1 MGKIKQHFA
10 FQHPTFGTDK
20 RPLTPSHWQ
29 RSVYYWWFE
38 YLRRNEDYRQT
49 CESKGNGPCHQV
61 YEDFGDVFV
70 VDFKTW
76 WRTDERGARLFAEPP
91 ARSIEVVPAGTNLKT
106 DNPELLTLQ
115 VPLNLPI
122 THLVQR
128 FREIVSKHHD
138 GRRGV
143 RRSSKSQALYQVSG
157 KVDVQFLQT
166 ALQVWDARKA
176 DPKKPLWQIANDL
189 RLGSKLNLLKENEIA
204 ANSPTVKDKKNILAA
219 TASRYIR
226 KAELLIREVGQGRF

>member
-1 MGKIKQHFA
+1 MPKAKQHFA

-49 CESKGNGPCHQV
+49 CENKGNGPCHRV
-61 YEDFGDVFV
+61 YEDFGDIFAVN
-70 VDFKTW
+70 FKTW
-76 WRTDERGARLFAEPP
+76 WRTGERGARLFAEPP
-91 ARSIEVVPAGTNLKT
+91 ARSIEIVTVGTELKIN
-106 DNPELLTLQ
+106 NPEVLTLQ

-128 FREIVSKHHD
+128 FREVVSKYHD
-138 GRRGV
+138 GKRGV

-157 KVDVQFLQT
+157 KVDVRFLQT
-166 ALQVWDARKA
+166 ALQVWDTRKM
-176 DPKKPLWQIANDL
+176 DQTRPLWKIANDL
-189 RLGSKLNLLKENEIA
+189 RLGSKVNLLKESEVGGKT
-204 ANSPTVKDKKNILAA
+204 PTAKDKKNILAA